1 MNRGA
6 AARAETITV
15 RAPGK
20 LFIAGEYA
28 VVSPGEPSVLVA
40 VDRYLTVGLT
50 ESVGAGSIHSP
61 EYGRM
66 PVVWTRSEGGL
77 TVDREHHP
85 YDYVFEAITVAERL
99 RAERGLAPR
108 FFDLRIDSGLDDVSG
123 RKFGLGSSAAVT
135 VATVRAIDRFYGFD
149 LSPTELFQ
157 IALLATIQVA
167 PTASG
172 GDLAAS
178 TFGGWIGYR
187 APDRE
192 LLRQRTA
199 AGSIDALLRDTA
211 AWEGLEIRRL
221 SAPRDLSF
229 LVGWTGA
236 PASTE
241 RLVDAVGR
249 RSRAGSI
256 DHTAFLE
263 DSRRCVNGL
272 WTSLETGDD
281 SATLG
286 AVNAARHI
294 LQGLGA
300 QSGVSIETPA
310 LRALCEVAES
320 IGAAAK
326 PSGAGGG
333 DCGIV
338 LAPAGADV
346 AGMLRAW
353 EAHDIRHLTVSVH
366 APEAEPA

>member
-1 MNRGA
+1 MSGPIA
-6 AARAETITV
+6 ATDEAIIE

-28 VVSPGEPSVLVA
+28 VVSPGEPAVLVA
-40 VDRYLTVGLT
+40 VDRFLTVRLT
-50 ESVGAGSIHSP
+50 ESADAGSIHSP
-61 EYGRM
+61 EYGRI
-66 PVVWTRSEGGL
+66 PVVWTRGEGGL
-77 TVDREHHP
+77 TLDQDHHP
-85 YDYVFEAITVAERL
+85 YDYVFAAITIADRL

-135 VATVRAIDRFYGFD
+135 VATLRAIDRFFGFA
-149 LSPTELFQ
+149 LSATELFQ
-157 IALLATIQVA
+157 LALLATIRVA
-167 PTASG
+167 PSASG

-187 APDRE
+187 SPDRD
-192 LLRQRTA
+192 LLRRRA
-199 AGSIDALLRDTA
+199 DESVESLLADADAWAGF
-211 AWEGLEIRRL
+211 EVRRL

-241 RLVDAVGR
+241 KLVDAVGR
-249 RSRAGSI
+249 GSRAGALR
-256 DHTAFLE
+256 DPAFL
-263 DSRRCVNGL
+263 DLSRRCVDGL
-272 WTSLETGDD
+272 WASLASGDD
-281 SATLG
+281 DATIAG
-286 AVNAARHI
+286 VRAARRI
-294 LQGLGA
+294 LRDLGA
-300 QSGVSIETPA
+300 QSGVVIETPA
-310 LRALCEVAES
+310 LSALCDAAEA

-346 AGMLRAW
+346 AQLLRTW

-366 APEAEPA
+366 AHEADAT